1 MAGEIFAIH
10 GAGESET
17 LTALTEQSYES
28 DDLLQRFLAS
38 YPDLL
43 AGEQIDTTQPRRWL
57 LVDREVRVP
66 DSEDGSGRPSL
77 DHLFLDQDAV
87 PTFVEVKR
95 ASDQRIRREVVGQM
109 LDYAANALAYF
120 PPDSLRTTFK
130 ARCEKERLDGPALLG
145 SLICDTDPEVFWQKV
160 KTNLQAGRVRML
172 FVADEIP
179 SELRRIVGFEPSDG
193 PGRSAAVEV
202 RQFDW
207 PSWWQFLSVI
217 AP

>member
-1 MAGEIFAIH
+1 M
-10 GAGESET
+10 
-17 LTALTEQSYES
+17 TALTEQSYES

-38 YPDLL
+38 YPDWL

-66 DSEDGSGRPSL
+66 DSEDGSGRLSL

-160 KTNLQAGRVRML
+160 KQICRLAACACSSWPTRSRPSCAASSVLNRQMDPAEVPPSRCANLTGRHGGSSCR
-172 FVADEIP
+172 
-179 SELRRIVGFEPSDG
+179 
-193 PGRSAAVEV
+193 
-202 RQFDW
+202 
-207 PSWWQFLSVI
+207 
-217 AP
+217 